1 MGKIML
7 KGVLEINFVVKTINL
22 QLLFGSTDICSPNIT
37 KTTYV
42 EVPMSISWF
51 DVLLGGFRI

>member
-7 KGVLEINFVVKTINL
+7 KGVLEINFVVKTISL

-51 DVLLGGFRI
+51 DVLLGGLRI

>member
-22 QLLFGSTDICSPNIT
+22 QLLLGSTDICSPNIT
-37 KTTYV
+37 KMTYV

-51 DVLLGGFRI
+51 DVLLGGLRI

>member
-51 DVLLGGFRI
+51 DVLLGGLRI